1 MREQRSERVRFSCEI
16 EGQSPPANL
25 FMRILTLMC
34 HVSYAAGTQQLAPKV
49 FD

>member
-1 MREQRSERVRFSCEI
+1 MRERRSDRIRFSCEI
-16 EGQSPPANL
+16 EDRSHLANL

-34 HVSYAAGTQQLAPKV
+34 HVSYAAGVQQLTPKV